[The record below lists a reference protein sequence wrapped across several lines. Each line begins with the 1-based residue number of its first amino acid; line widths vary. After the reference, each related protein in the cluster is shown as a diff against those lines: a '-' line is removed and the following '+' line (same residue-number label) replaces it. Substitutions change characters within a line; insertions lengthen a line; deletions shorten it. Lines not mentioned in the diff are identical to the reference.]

1 MNPWLRKVEWVF
13 QYLTAVEL
21 GLIPGLS
28 ESQTGALSRRRGGGI
43 SGGLGQGR
51 QVLLQ
56 LLTPPTVCAPLAE
69 EGIGAGTELRSP
81 CECESLVEFQGR
93 TLGTLESLSQK
104 HILWVRGRGLEG
116 RRRDPREPRRLP

>member
-28 ESQTGALSRRRGGGI
+28 ESQTGALSRRQGWRDI
-43 SGGLGQGR
+43 GGLGQGR

-69 EGIGAGTELRSP
+69 RRASARGQSFGALRMR
-81 CECESLVEFQGR
+81 SLVEFQGR
-93 TLGTLESLSQK
+93 TLGTLEESVAEAYPLGPGARAGGETK
-104 HILWVRGRGLEG
+104 V
-116 RRRDPREPRRLP
+116 PREPRRLP

>member
-69 EGIGAGTELRSP
+69 EGIGGGQSFGAPANAKASWSSRAARW
-81 CECESLVEFQGR
+81 GR
-93 TLGTLESLSQK
+93 
-104 HILWVRGRGLEG
+104 
-116 RRRDPREPRRLP
+116 